1 MFELKGSDVALWQ
14 RAWDEA
20 AGPEFPWE
28 NILSD
33 YTCVVDWPA
42 CQFWRS
48 LLARYQD
55 AKCVLSVRDPSS
67 WYESTRKTIY
77 EASKKLKQIEDPA
90 RQAHARMV
98 YLHHLGR
105 RIRRKI
111 RGAQLRNCRSL
122 NNTSKKSRDEVPA
135 HRLLEF
141 DVKEGWE
148 PLCEFL
154 SVEIPDEPFPS
165 ENNPEDFRAES
176 QGETTATGRIVVL
189 PEHIPTFSS
198 CPQIHPLRILG
209 CHASLC

>member
-1 MFELKGSDVALWQ
+1 MFELKGPDVALWQ

-28 NILSD
+28 NMLSD

-98 YLHHLGR
+98 YSIIWDGVFEGR
-105 RIRRKI
+105 FEE
-111 RGAQLRNCRSL
+111 RSFAIQKFEQHIQEV
-122 NNTSKKSRDEVPA
+122 TDKVPA
-135 HRLLEF
+135 HRLLKF

-165 ENNPEDFRAES
+165 ENNPEDFARRVKGRRQQQAE
-176 QGETTATGRIVVL
+176 
-189 PEHIPTFSS
+189 
-198 CPQIHPLRILG
+198 
-209 CHASLC
+209 